1 MFLLWLRVAVV
12 LYGVA
17 SVAALPAVLYGR
29 PAWRRV
35 CIPAAVSAF
44 FFHFVSVTEMLAP
57 GHHWMPGGTREVESL
72 LALSISA
79 VFLLVVYFYKTIAF
93 GIFALPLVLL
103 LLLEPALAE
112 YHATFQSPAVR
123 GGWLF
128 LHIGALLAAY
138 AALIF
143 SLLASF
149 LYLVQERRLKN
160 KQKVG
165 FLTWLPPLETM
176 ERIASGLL
184 LIGFPFMTV
193 GLLAGCLIAQESVGS
208 GYFRDPKVLLSF
220 GMWALYLVMLF
231 VQRSIGLRGRRAVYL
246 SSFAF
251 LVVLSVWAA
260 NLFSAVHRF
269 RTL

>member
-17 SVAALPAVLYGR
+17 SIAVLPAVLYGR

-35 CIPAAVSAF
+35 CVPAAVAAF
-44 FFHFVSVTEMLAP
+44 FFHFVSVTEMLAAQ
-57 GHHWMPGGTREVESL
+57 HRWIPGGTREVETL
-72 LALSISA
+72 LALAICA
-79 VFLLVVYFYKTIAF
+79 IFLLVVYFYKTIAF
-93 GIFALPLVLL
+93 GVFALPLALV
-103 LLLEPALAE
+103 LLLEPALAG
-112 YHATFQSPAVR
+112 YQATFQSPSVR

-138 AALIF
+138 AALLF
-143 SLLASF
+143 SLFASF
-149 LYLVQERRLKN
+149 LYFMQERRLKN

-176 ERIASGLL
+176 EKIASGML

-193 GLLAGCLIAQESVGS
+193 GLLAGCLIAQESVGPE
-208 GYFRDPKVLLSF
+208 YFRDPKVLLSF
-220 GMWALYLVMLF
+220 AMWGLYLVVLF

-251 LVVLSVWAA
+251 LMVLSVWAA
-260 NLFSAVHRF
+260 NQFSAVHRF
-269 RTL
+269 TTL

>member
-1 MFLLWLRVAVV
+1 MLLLWLRVAVV

-57 GHHWMPGGTREVESL
+57 AHHWMPVGTREVESL

-93 GIFALPLVLL
+93 GVFALPLALL

-112 YHATFQSPAVR
+112 YHASFQSPAVL

-176 ERIASGLL
+176 EKIASSLL
-184 LIGFPFMTV
+184 LIGFPFMTI

-220 GMWALYLVMLF
+220 GMWALYLGMLF

-260 NLFSAVHRF
+260 NQFSAVHRF

>member
-1 MFLLWLRVAVV
+1 LI
-12 LYGVA
+12 
-17 SVAALPAVLYGR
+17 
-29 PAWRRV
+29 
-35 CIPAAVSAF
+35 C
-44 FFHFVSVTEMLAP
+44 
-57 GHHWMPGGTREVESL
+57 
-72 LALSISA
+72 A
-79 VFLLVVYFYKTIAF
+79 VFLLVAYFYKAVAF

-112 YHATFQSPAVR
+112 YHATFQSPVVR
-123 GGWLF
+123 SGWLF
-128 LHIGALLAAY
+128 LHVSALLAAY

-143 SLLASF
+143 SLLASL
-149 LYLVQERRLKN
+149 LYFVQERRLKN

-176 ERIASGLL
+176 ERIASGMLL
-184 LIGFPFMTV
+184 AGFPFMTV
-193 GLLAGCLIAQESVGS
+193 GLLAGCLIAQESVGPE
-208 GYFRDPKVLLSF
+208 YFLDPKVLLSF

-260 NLFSAVHRF
+260 NQVSGVHRF
-269 RTL
+269 ITP